1 MSIEPLDR
9 LLDEA
14 APATRFNASRGRR
27 RATIRAAR
35 REAGMGRPRVPRT
48 AVAAGLTL
56 ALLGGGT
63 AAAFASP
70 DLREWFFS
78 GVQDPYVT
86 VQYTVPSG
94 AVCTETSGD
103 PIATDAAAADAL
115 RAWLASADVV
125 SLVDIDAAL
134 AQIRSYDE
142 YDQSQIGS
150 DDEYRFAMS
159 IAVVLAAR
167 EELQRQGFAPGSID
181 MWKGEG
187 ACVDPA
193 G

>member
-1 MSIEPLDR
+1 MPIDPLDR

-14 APATRFNASRGRR
+14 APATKFEASQVRR
-27 RATIRAAR
+27 RAAIRAAR
-35 REAGMGRPRVPRT
+35 RAAGVTGPRLPRA

-56 ALLGGGT
+56 AFLGGGT
-63 AAAFASP
+63 AAAFANS

-86 VQYTVPSG
+86 VRYTVPSG
-94 AVCTETSGD
+94 AVCTETWGD
-103 PIATDAAAADAL
+103 PISTDAAAADAL
-115 RAWLASADVV
+115 RSWLASADVL

-134 AQIRSYDE
+134 TQVRSYDD
-142 YDQSQIGS
+142 YDQSQVGS
-150 DDEYRFAMS
+150 DGEYQLAMS

-167 EELQRQGFAPGSID
+167 EELQRQGFPPGSIET
-181 MWKGEG
+181 WKGESTC
-187 ACVDPA
+187 ADLA